1 MKTGVWIDLKKAVL
15 VNLHNDKKEV
25 KTIFSE
31 IEPNERTPGEDK
43 NFVRFGNQFSNME
56 KQKENRLNNQTKEYL
71 NLVVKA
77 LSQSDAFVIF
87 GPAGMKHELEKLVM
101 KNKDLSK
108 KIKGVKT
115 ADSMTDNQIAAWVV
129 DYYK

>member
-31 IEPNERTPGEDK
+31 IEPNERTPGEAK

-71 NLVVKA
+71 HLVVEA

-87 GPAGMKHELEKLVM
+87 GPAGMKHELEKLII

-108 KIKGVKT
+108 KLKGVEI
-115 ADSMTDNQIAAWVV
+115 ADSMTENQTAAWVV
-129 DYYK
+129 DYFK